1 MAEVFTEDKIIQLK
15 EAREKAME
23 DTTPFPVMKDGDL
36 AVVGD
41 ANKTEINKHD
51 FIVKFIVPD
60 ENGEYHEHAVEY
72 TGIYL
77 KPRQAVTVQR
87 LMTALQP
94 LYSRVRTDGSIED
107 YTDEEIIQVAS
118 AFEGQ
123 VMDQLYRLVGFVL
136 GVNEELIDYMAPNSV
151 LDAYT
156 KIMKMYPDMVKA
168 SESFFGSSSGR
179 RKINPLSKG

>member
-1 MAEVFTEDKIIQLK
+1 MAEVLTEDKIIQLN

-41 ANKTEINKHD
+41 ANKTEIKKHD
-51 FIVKFIVPD
+51 FTINFILPD
-60 ENGEYHEHAVEY
+60 DNGDYHEYTKEY
-72 TGIYL
+72 KDVYL

-94 LYSRVRTDGSIED
+94 LYAKIKPGGKVED
-107 YTDEEIIQVAS
+107 YTPEEMIELAN

-123 VMDQLYRLVGFVL
+123 VLDQLYRLVGYVL
-136 GVNEELIDYMAPNSV
+136 GVNDELVDYIAPDSV
-151 LDAYT
+151 IEAYR
-156 KIMKMYPDMVKA
+156 KIMILYPDMVKA
-168 SESFFGSSSGR
+168 SESFFGSSSGKKEIR
-179 RKINPLSKG
+179 P